1 MNTSYKRRKGKKM
14 KKNKS
19 LQRKILFY
27 ISSMVVIMLFIIT
40 AITCVIVGKEY
51 QVQAK
56 SKALSA
62 VQSGT
67 ATLDGWL
74 TNKQSLVGFMGRD
87 VLTGGYAAN
96 REACRSFL
104 ADCTTRDDDI
114 YETYVG
120 FAEDKAIIF
129 GSGYEPPADYD
140 PTSRSWYKAAVNSS
154 EPIITEP
161 YTDVQTNRQVITCAV
176 RIQENGKTI
185 GVLGA
190 DIFIDYLGE
199 VVDSVKAD
207 ENGYA
212 ALLTANGDIVCH
224 KNNNFLPVVDANGND
239 VMVNFAEAVP
249 DFVQPAENDFV
260 SFNDF
265 DGQKVKYCEQTVP
278 STGWKLGYLLNS
290 KEFNGPTVNLIV
302 TMVIMAAV
310 FNGIISVCIA
320 LLLKKIFAPM
330 KDIADNSSRI
340 ANGELSVRFD
350 YSYDDEI
357 GSVCRTIENNNNT
370 MKMYIDDIDK
380 RLEAISR
387 GNFSVVSDVDYIG
400 DYASIKVSLDKI
412 SESLNTVFSGIE
424 GASEAVFSGAEGVSA
439 ESGQL
444 SEAVLKQ
451 NDLIDEIATGMNSL
465 SDKIDNN
472 VARTDSA
479 KQTAHKAADAVK
491 EGSGR
496 MKQLLDAMG
505 EISDASEKIQNIIGS
520 IEEIAFQTNILALN
534 ASIEAARAGAAGK
547 GFAVVADEVRNLA
560 GKSAEASDET
570 AKLIEQSVSAV
581 KRGMNIAEGTSVS
594 LEEIVNCTREIDN
607 IIVEING
614 ESHEQRACVDG
625 INEKIDSVSELVNS
639 SSANAEE
646 CAEAS
651 GELNSQASVLKRMLD
666 DFRA

>member
-1 MNTSYKRRKGKKM
+1 M

-27 ISSMVVIMLFIIT
+27 ISSMVVTILFVIT

-56 SKALSA
+56 SKALST
-62 VQSGT
+62 VQGGA
-67 ATLDGWL
+67 ATLNGWL

-87 VLTGGYAAN
+87 VLTGGYVEN
-96 REACRSFL
+96 RQACRSFL

-140 PTSRSWYKAAVNSS
+140 PTSRGWYKAAVDSS

-199 VVDSVKAD
+199 VVDSIKAD

-212 ALLTANGDIVCH
+212 TLLTANGEIVCH
-224 KNNNFLPVVDANGND
+224 RNADFLPIVDANGND
-239 VMVNFAEAVP
+239 VMVNFAEASP

-260 SFNDF
+260 NFTDY

-290 KEFNGPTVNLIV
+290 NEFNGPTIRLIV
-302 TMVIMAAV
+302 TMVIMASV
-310 FNGIISVCIA
+310 FNVIISVCIA

-340 ANGELSVRFD
+340 ANGELSVSFD
-350 YSYDDEI
+350 YLYKDEI
-357 GSVCRTIENNNNT
+357 GSVCRTIENNNKT
-370 MKMYIDDIDK
+370 VKMYIDDIDK

-387 GNFSVVSDVDYIG
+387 GDFSVVSDVNYIG
-400 DYASIKVSLDKI
+400 DYASIKISLDKI
-412 SESLNTVFSGIE
+412 SESLNTVFGGIE
-424 GASEAVFSGAEGVSA
+424 GASEAVFSGAKGVSA

-451 NDLIDEIATGMNSL
+451 NDLIDEIATGMNFL

-479 KQTAHKAADAVK
+479 KLTAHKAADAVK

-646 CAEAS
+646 CASAS
-651 GELNSQASVLKRMLD
+651 GELNSQASALKRMLD

>member
-1 MNTSYKRRKGKKM
+1 M

-19 LQRKILFY
+19 LRGKILFY
-27 ISSMVVIMLFIIT
+27 ISSMVVIMLFVIT
-40 AITCVIVGKEY
+40 AITCVIVGNEY
-51 QVQAK
+51 HAQAE

-62 VQSGT
+62 VQGGT

-74 TNKQSLVGFMGRD
+74 TNKQALVGFMGRD
-87 VLTGGYAAN
+87 VLTGGYAKD
-96 REACRSFL
+96 RESCRSFL

-120 FAEDKAIIF
+120 FSEDKAIIF

-176 RIQENGKTI
+176 RIQENGETI

-190 DIFIDYLGE
+190 DIFIDYLGV

-212 ALLTANGDIVCH
+212 TLLTANDDIVCH
-224 KNNNFLPVVDANGND
+224 RNADFLPIVDANGND
-239 VMVNFAEAVP
+239 VMVKFSETSPN
-249 DFVQPAENDFV
+249 FVQPSKNDFV
-260 SFNDF
+260 NFTDYN
-265 DGQKVKYCEQTVP
+265 GQKVKYCEQIIP

-290 KEFNGPTVNLIV
+290 SEFNAPTVKLIV
-302 TMVIMAAV
+302 TMVIMASV

-320 LLLKKIFAPM
+320 LLLRKIFAPM

-340 ANGELSVRFD
+340 ANGELSVSFD
-350 YSYDDEI
+350 YLYEDEI
-357 GSVCRTIENNNNT
+357 GSVCRTIENNNKT
-370 MKMYIDDIDK
+370 VKMYIDDIDK
-380 RLEAISR
+380 RLEAISH
-387 GNFSVVSDVDYIG
+387 GDFSAVSDVDYIG
-400 DYASIKVSLDKI
+400 DYSSIKVSLDKI
-412 SESLNTVFSGIE
+412 SESLNTVFGGIE
-424 GASEAVFSGAEGVSA
+424 GASQAVFSGAEGVSS

-451 NDLIDEIATGMNSL
+451 NDFIDEIATGMNFL

-472 VARTDSA
+472 VVRTDSA
-479 KQTAHKAADAVK
+479 KLTAHKAADAVK
-491 EGSGR
+491 EGSDR

-505 EISDASEKIQNIIGS
+505 EISDASGKIQNIIGS

-534 ASIEAARAGAAGK
+534 ASIEAARAGTAGK

-581 KRGMNIAEGTSVS
+581 KRGMEIAEGTSVS
-594 LEEIVNCTREIDN
+594 LGEIVNCTREIDN

-625 INEKIDSVSELVNS
+625 INEKIGSVSELVNS

-646 CAEAS
+646 CASEAE
-651 GELNSQASVLKRMLD
+651 ELNNQASALKRMID